1 MGFAVICRGR
11 TMLFMLMNVSSRVTI
26 SGPGLK
32 VGIGAK
38 HSSEWNKTPSCWEV
52 SFLSVFNHQ
61 AQQQS
66 WVAAFS
72 QHNETWQQYIFR
84 MLF

>member
-1 MGFAVICRGR
+1 
-11 TMLFMLMNVSSRVTI
+11 MLLTHMNVGSRV
-26 SGPGLK
+26 SAYFQPGLK
-32 VGIGAK
+32 AGIGAK
-38 HSSEWNKTPSCWEV
+38 HSSELNKTPSCWEV